1 MKWLLDLIK
10 ENALKTIILSLLIY
24 LPLTLLADNTK
35 LEEHYNE
42 LGVKNLEQI
51 KIGLLNNGILKHQID
66 PVLRGMIRLI
76 KSAQVEENKLEINQ
90 RIKIY
95 FERRIGLNQEQID
108 YVESMSIRIAKRIQ

>member
-1 MKWLLDLIK
+1 M
-10 ENALKTIILSLLIY
+10 KTIILSLLIY

-42 LGVKNLEQI
+42 LGVKNLERI

-66 PVLRGMIRLI
+66 PVLRGMIRVI
-76 KSAQVEENKLEINQ
+76 KGAQVEEDKLEINP
-90 RIKIY
+90 RMKVY

-108 YVESMSIRIAKRIQ
+108 YVESISIRIAKRIR